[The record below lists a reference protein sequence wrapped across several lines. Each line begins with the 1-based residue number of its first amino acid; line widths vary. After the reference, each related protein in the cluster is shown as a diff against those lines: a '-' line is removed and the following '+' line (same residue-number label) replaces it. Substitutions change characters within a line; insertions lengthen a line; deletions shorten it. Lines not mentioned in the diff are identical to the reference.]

1 MQASKILVWGTGE
14 TGRETARVMLE
25 HGHEVRLVDEAEPKT
40 AIDIPVKQ
48 LQRADMEW
56 ADLVIPSPGIPRDH
70 PLFACAKRVLSEIE
84 VAAGMLT
91 GKIIAITGT
100 NGKTTTT
107 TLVHRIL
114 KAAGEDAG
122 IGGNISPPL
131 ITLVKK
137 NPRYVVAEISSF
149 QLEWIEHFRPAIG
162 VCMNITPDHL
172 DRYHTMEEYIH
183 YKLRLFEN
191 MRGDDLAVV
200 YNEDPYRDRITVPHR
215 AGFSVER
222 GDVANGACIE
232 NGQIVVHGEIEG
244 PRPRVPEPSLLGR
257 GTIEDMLAA
266 ALVTRYLGVAPQVM
280 EEIFLN
286 FTVIHHR
293 FERAGELDGVV
304 FVDDSK
310 ATNVG
315 AVDIALKSVD
325 SQVVLILGGK
335 DKGGDFGELARR
347 HKDRIRS
354 AILIGEAAE
363 RIEREIRDVVRCE
376 RSDNMY
382 QAVSMAYTMALKG
395 DMVLLSPGCSSFDMF
410 KSYAHRGEV
419 FVACVKALIAATKS

>member
-1 MQASKILVWGTGE
+1 
-14 TGRETARVMLE
+14 
-25 HGHEVRLVDEAEPKT
+25 
-40 AIDIPVKQ
+40 
-48 LQRADMEW
+48 
-56 ADLVIPSPGIPRDH
+56 
-70 PLFACAKRVLSEIE
+70 
-84 VAAGMLT
+84 
-91 GKIIAITGT
+91 
-100 NGKTTTT
+100 
-107 TLVHRIL
+107 
-114 KAAGEDAG
+114 
-122 IGGNISPPL
+122 
-131 ITLVKK
+131 
-137 NPRYVVAEISSF
+137 
-149 QLEWIEHFRPAIG
+149 
-162 VCMNITPDHL
+162 MNITPDHL

-232 NGQIVVHGEIEG
+232 NGQIVFHGEIEG
-244 PRPRVPEPSLLGR
+244 PGPRVPEPSLLGR